1 MDSNTDEKVLLNQID
16 TKVIMKFKKFKGKNK
31 TYIYNLD
38 QVLEKQKLDDF
49 LKKIKKKLGCGGVF
63 SVDDQS
69 VKMIE
74 FMGDHREK
82 IKEFLLEDKVI
93 ASDKIEIKGA

>member
-1 MDSNTDEKVLLNQID
+1 MESNSDEQVALNQID
-16 TKVIMKFKKFKGKNK
+16 TKVILKFKKCKGKNK
-31 TYIYNLD
+31 TYVYGLEV
-38 QVLEKQKLDDF
+38 VLEKQKLDDF
-49 LKKIKKKLGCGGVF
+49 LKKTKTKIGCGGVF
-63 SVDDQS
+63 SVDDQG